1 MQNKKRSRQRA
12 FLLCL
17 RIETATHGR
26 GISGKG
32 YNGHIVSFGVSGM
45 INMCGSLLWNPQKHA
60 FGESGIVAMQHADF
74 VIQLRG
80 AAEFYS

>member
-45 INMCGSLLWNPQKHA
+45 ILWQGHRA
-60 FGESGIVAMQHADF
+60 LSQF
-74 VIQLRG
+74 VGNRM
-80 AAEFYS
+80 S